1 MTVLSRKVAKWF
13 AGVAVGT
20 LVLVGLY
27 LSVFFAPYPLFR
39 HHAELSGFRVY
50 SDRQI
55 GAEFELVFEDA
66 RRRVEAMELF
76 DGTGLP
82 RIFVCRSQR
91 LFVLLTRLAGKRH
104 AGQGLLISVAG
115 NVFLSESGISAVARR
130 NRTRPEH
137 SRLQGSW
144 SAAVAHEVA
153 HYLAFSRLGYRRAR
167 AIPTWKSEG
176 WADHEANRAFT
187 RSDADDDFRGR
198 VRLLL
203 DEDAW
208 RHPTGAID
216 RRHLR
221 WHALVEYLCE
231 VDGLG
236 FDQLMDPEV
245 TEERAWTD
253 LLSWYETTDIS
264 TAS

>member
-1 MTVLSRKVAKWF
+1 MTALSPKIAKWSARI
-13 AGVAVGT
+13 AGGA
-20 LVLVGLY
+20 LVLLGLY

-55 GAEFELVFEDA
+55 GAEFEPVFEDA
-66 RRRVEAMELF
+66 RRRVEGMELL
-76 DGTGLP
+76 DGPELP
-82 RIFVCRSQR
+82 RIFICRSQR
-91 LFVLLTRLAGKRH
+91 LFVLLNRLAGKRH

-115 NVFLSESGISAVARR
+115 NVFLSDSGISAVARR
-130 NRTRPEH
+130 NRARPEH
-137 SRLQGSW
+137 SRLEGSW

-153 HYLAFSRLGYRRAR
+153 HHLAFSRLGYRRAR

-176 WADHEANRAFT
+176 WADYEANRAIT
-187 RSDADDDFRGR
+187 RSDSDYDFRGR
-198 VRLLL
+198 VTLLL

-208 RHPTGAID
+208 QHPTGTVD
-216 RRHLR
+216 RRHFQ